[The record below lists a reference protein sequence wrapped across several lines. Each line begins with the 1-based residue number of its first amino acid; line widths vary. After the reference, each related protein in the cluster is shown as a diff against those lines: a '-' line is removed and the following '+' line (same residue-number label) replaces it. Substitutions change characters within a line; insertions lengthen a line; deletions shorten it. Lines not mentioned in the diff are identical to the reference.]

1 MFELLR
7 SIFQIDWDIFMAG
20 AQSWLQGQSPYA
32 RLASPTFGNFGPG
45 AFAYPPT
52 ALPWLALFVPLGG
65 LGYYVWTLLELALWW
80 WIIRKDRPS
89 QLLLIC
95 WSPLILHI
103 VEGQSTL
110 MAILVAWAAA
120 RAPQR
125 GWLWGLALAWALTKP
140 QAAIVPVLWI
150 LWADRNS
157 PQRARL
163 WGGIAL
169 GTLLLALPPTIMN
182 PGIWSDWLAS
192 LTAYRARIL
201 QMGAWQGPSVVLFAL
216 AAWLWYR
223 SRRGGWQWW
232 LAAGAFPQT
241 SFYGMV
247 ALMPAL
253 RPRPNNWT
261 LAGLALAGVLQGPMQ
276 LDLADGTSLVFLP
289 WILCGHLLAAWM
301 IAGGTRR
308 DPALVIPPAQTQV
321 AEVR

>member
-95 WSPLILHI
+95 WSPLILHM

-120 RAPQR
+120 RAAVGGVIGR
-125 GWLWGLALAWALTKP
+125 D
-140 QAAIVPVLWI
+140 AA
-150 LWADRNS
+150 
-157 PQRARL
+157 
-163 WGGIAL
+163 
-169 GTLLLALPPTIMN
+169 
-182 PGIWSDWLAS
+182 
-192 LTAYRARIL
+192 
-201 QMGAWQGPSVVLFAL
+201 
-216 AAWLWYR
+216 
-223 SRRGGWQWW
+223 
-232 LAAGAFPQT
+232 
-241 SFYGMV
+241 
-247 ALMPAL
+247 
-253 RPRPNNWT
+253 
-261 LAGLALAGVLQGPMQ
+261 LAGLRLRDADPRGLGEGAERLGGFAVEHAAAGDDQRLLAFADGCRGRLQRSHVGTVARDGPHAPLEQFHRVVERLGLHVLRQRERHGAGVGGRGQRAHGLHQRRHELLRTIDAIPV
-276 LDLADGTSLVFLP
+276 ARDGTEAVVDR
-289 WILCGHLLAAWM
+289 H
-301 IAGGTRR
+301 
-308 DPALVIPPAQTQV
+308 V
-321 AEVR
+321 A